1 MGRGA
6 AAVQE
11 FNLDIADK
19 NFTGLEGSF
28 NCGKSTT
35 LCMVAGLEEISEDEL
50 YIDSQLINDVESKN

>member
-1 MGRGA
+1 M
-6 AAVQE
+6 
-11 FNLDIADK
+11 DIADK

>member
-19 NFTGLEGSF
+19 NFTGLEDSF
-28 NCGKSTT
+28 NCGKFTT

-50 YIDSQLINDVESKN
+50 YIDSHSE